1 MTPGSMR
8 NTDRLSPKEIRTRVT
23 AIGRPLRFE
32 VSIDGRWLE
41 RLKRIVRNMDASDGS
56 YSLQRYLEELIEADI
71 VYREAFGTKGPFLS
85 RHDIM
90 YWLHQRH
97 ARPTSRRTATA
108 GERG

>member
-1 MTPGSMR
+1 MTRGSMR
-8 NTDRLSPKEIRTRVT
+8 NGDRLRTKEIRTRVT

-32 VSIDGRWLE
+32 VSLDGRWLE
-41 RLKRIVRNMDASDGS
+41 RLKGVVRNMDAADGS

-71 VYREAFGTKGPFLS
+71 VYREAFGSKGPFLS

-97 ARPTSRRTATA
+97 ARQAPRRAATA